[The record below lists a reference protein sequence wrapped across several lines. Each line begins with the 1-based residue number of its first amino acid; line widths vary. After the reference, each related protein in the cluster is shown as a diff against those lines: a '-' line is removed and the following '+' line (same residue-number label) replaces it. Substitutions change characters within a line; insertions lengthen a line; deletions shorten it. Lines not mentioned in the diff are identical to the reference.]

1 MHRIV
6 ELALKNRIP
15 VVLVWC
21 LLVIAGSFAL
31 RNLTI
36 DAVPDITTV
45 QVQILTKSP
54 SLGPVEIER
63 FVTYPVEAAMNGLP
77 RLSEIRS
84 VSRYG
89 ISSVTVIFEEG
100 VNIYFARQLV
110 AERLNSALEAI
121 PENLGRPELGPLTTG
136 LGEVYQ
142 FTVEGEGYTPMEL
155 RTILDWEIAYRLRS
169 VPGVV
174 EVNTWGGRAQQYHV
188 IINPRSL
195 IAHRLSLASVFEALE
210 KNNANAGSG
219 YMERNQEQYIIRGEA
234 LISSI
239 QDIENI
245 VVGSNREGVPI
256 LVKHLGSVEKGSKL
270 RIGAATEDGRRE
282 TVIGLV
288 QMLAGANA
296 REVVE
301 QVKTRVDEIQGSLPP
316 GVVIRPFYD
325 RAQFVDRVLR
335 TVTVNLME
343 GGLLVIAVLFVL
355 LGSFQGGMLVAL
367 AIPLSMLVAFIG
379 MYYLGIS
386 GNLMSLGAIDFGL
399 IVDGSVVMMENILR
413 KRSENPEASVLELA
427 RQGGREVAR
436 PVFFAV
442 LIITLVYFPIL
453 ALAGTEGKMFRP
465 MAITVIFAL
474 LGSLLVAMTVIPVLA
489 SCLFRRKPREPETE
503 HETWFVRVTR
513 KHYARMLRWTMA
525 HRSGTA
531 VIACLVIAAAIFVAG
546 RLGAEFVP
554 ELDEGDIVVNAL
566 RLPSVSMSESVASSL
581 MIERVLRQF
590 PEVALVVSRTGSPE
604 VATDLMGIE
613 LSDIFII
620 LKPRRQWATARTKDE
635 LIEKMEDRLAH
646 EIPGV
651 GLSFTQPIE
660 MRFNELI
667 AGVRSDVGV
676 KVFGDELGVLKSKAD
691 QVARVLIS
699 IPGAADVKA
708 EQVAGLPMAR
718 ITVDRREIARYGINA
733 AEVLETVAAIRA
745 GRTVGTIYEGRRRF
759 DLVARFSDAAAKD
772 IEAMAQIP
780 TGGNDGGQIVP
791 LGQVAKLEYS
801 TGPAQISREQIQ
813 RRIVVEANVRGRD
826 LGGFVREAQARVA
839 REVKLDP
846 GYYFEWGGQFE
857 NLERASS
864 RLLLVVPL
872 TLGLIFSLLYFAFRS
887 ARIALMIF
895 LNVPFAATGG
905 VFALALR
912 GMPFS
917 ISAAVGFIALFGV
930 AVLNGVVLLSHVQTI
945 RQGGKSALEAA
956 YEGAQV
962 RYRPVMLTALVASL
976 GFIPMALSHGLG
988 AEVQKPLATV
998 VIGGLITSTALTLL
1012 LLPSAYAWSA
1022 PDKESQVRMHL

>member
-6 ELALKNRIP
+6 ELALANRI
-15 VVLVWC
+15 
-21 LLVIAGSFAL
+21 LVILVVCLAVVAGSFAL
-31 RNLTI
+31 KHLTI
-36 DAVPDITTV
+36 DAVPDITNV

-54 SLGPVEIER
+54 ALGPVEIEQ
-63 FVTYPVEAAMNGLP
+63 FITYPVEAAMNGLP
-77 RLSEIRS
+77 RLAEIRS

-89 ISSVTVIFEEG
+89 ISSVTVIFEEN
-100 VNIYFARQLV
+100 VDIYFARQLV
-110 AERLNSALEAI
+110 SERLNTASEAI
-121 PENLGRPELGPLTTG
+121 PENLGRPALGPLTTG
-136 LGEVYQ
+136 LGEIYQ

-174 EVNTWGGRAQQYHV
+174 EVNTWGGKAQQYHV
-188 IINPRSL
+188 LINPQSL
-195 IAHRLSLASVFEALE
+195 IAYRLSLASVFEALE
-210 KNNANAGSG
+210 KNNANVGSG
-219 YMERNQEQYIIRGEA
+219 YVERNQEQYIIRGEA

-239 QDIENI
+239 HDIENI
-245 VVGSNREGVPI
+245 VVGHNREGVP
-256 LVKHLGSVEKGSKL
+256 VFVRNLGTVEKGSML

-301 QVKTRVDEIQGSLPP
+301 RVKAEAAKIQTSLPP
-316 GVVIRPFYD
+316 GVAIRPFYD

-355 LGSFQGGMLVAL
+355 LGSFRGGLVVAL
-367 AIPLSMLVAFIG
+367 AIPLSMLFAFIG

-413 KRSENPEASVLELA
+413 KRSENPETPILELA

-436 PVFFAV
+436 PVFYAV
-442 LIITLVYFPIL
+442 LIITLVYLPIL
-453 ALAGTEGKMFRP
+453 ALTGTEGKLFRP

-474 LGSLLVAMTVIPVLA
+474 LGSLIVAMTVVPVLA
-489 SCLFRRKPREPETE
+489 SFLFKKKPRGAAKD
-503 HETWFVRVTR
+503 HETWLVRLTR
-513 KHYARMLRWTMA
+513 RRYTRVLQWTMD
-525 HRSGTA
+525 HRGATA
-531 VIACLVIAAAIFVAG
+531 LLALAVLAVTLFLG
-546 RLGAEFVP
+546 WRLGTEFVP
-554 ELDEGDIVVNAL
+554 ELDEGDIVINAL

-581 MIERVLRQF
+581 MIERVLKQF

-613 LSDIFII
+613 LSDIFIT
-620 LKPRRQWATARTKDE
+620 LKPRNQWTTAKTKEE

-651 GLSFTQPIE
+651 GISFTQPIE
-660 MRFNELI
+660 MRFNELV
-667 AGVRSDVGV
+667 AGVRSDIGV
-676 KVFGDELGVLKSKAD
+676 KVFGDDLDVLKSKAD
-691 QVARVLIS
+691 QVVRVLSSIS
-699 IPGAADVKA
+699 GAADVKA

-718 ITVDRREIARYGINA
+718 IVVDRNEIARYGINA
-733 AEVLETVAAIRA
+733 SEVLDAVEAIRA
-745 GRTVGTIYEGRRRF
+745 GRNVGTIYEGRKRF
-759 DLVARFSDAAAKD
+759 DLVARFTDAVSKD
-772 IEAMAQIP
+772 LESLSQIP
-780 TGGNDGGQIVP
+780 AGGSNGQQIP
-791 LGQVAKLEYS
+791 LGQLAKLEYA

-813 RRIVVEANVRGRD
+813 RRIVVESNVRGRD
-826 LGGFVREAQARVA
+826 LGGFVREARARVG
-839 REVKLDP
+839 RDVKLDP
-846 GYYFEWGGQFE
+846 GYYLEWGGQFE
-857 NLERASS
+857 NLQRASA
-864 RLLLVVPL
+864 RLMLVVPL
-872 TLGLIFSLLYFAFRS
+872 TLALIFSLLYFAFKS
-887 ARIALMIF
+887 AKVALIIF
-895 LNVPFAATGG
+895 LNIPFAATGG

-930 AVLNGVVLLSHVQTI
+930 AVLNGVVLLSYVRSIQES
-945 RQGGKSALEAA
+945 GKPAGEAA

-976 GFIPMALSHGLG
+976 GFIPMALSHGMG
-988 AEVQKPLATV
+988 AEVQRPLATV

-1012 LLPSAYAWSA
+1012 VLPTVYAWVFRARVPSAFS
-1022 PDKESQVRMHL
+1022 

>member
-6 ELALKNRIP
+6 ELALKNRI
-15 VVLVWC
+15 LVILVAC
-21 LLVIAGSFAL
+21 LFVIAGSFAL
-31 RNLTI
+31 KHLTI
-36 DAVPDITTV
+36 DAVPDITNV

-54 SLGPVEIER
+54 TLGPVEIER
-63 FVTYPVEAAMNGLP
+63 FITYPVEAAMNGLP

-89 ISSVTVIFEEG
+89 LSSVTVIFEEN

-110 AERLNSALEAI
+110 AERLNSALESI
-121 PENLGRPELGPLTTG
+121 PQNLGRPELGPLTTG

-155 RTILDWEIAYRLRS
+155 RTVLDWEIAYRLRS

-174 EVNTWGGRAQQYHV
+174 EVNTWGGKAQQYHV
-188 IINPRSL
+188 IINPQSL
-195 IAHRLSLASVFEALE
+195 IAYRLSLASVFEALE
-210 KNNANAGSG
+210 KNNANVGSG
-219 YMERNQEQYIIRGEA
+219 YIERNQEQYIIRGEA
-234 LISSI
+234 LVSSI
-239 QDIENI
+239 HDIESI
-245 VVGSNREGVPI
+245 VVGHNREGVPI
-256 LVKHLGSVEKGSKL
+256 FIKNLGTVEKGSML
-270 RIGAATEDGRRE
+270 RIGAATEDGRHE

-301 QVKTRVDEIQGSLPP
+301 RVKARVTEIQASLPP
-316 GVVIRPFYD
+316 GVAIRPFYD

-335 TVTVNLME
+335 TVIVNLME

-355 LGSFQGGMLVAL
+355 LGSLQGSLLVAL
-367 AIPLSMLVAFIG
+367 AIPLSMLFAFIG

-413 KRSENPEASVLELA
+413 KRSENPATPVLELA

-442 LIITLVYFPIL
+442 LIITLVYLPIL
-453 ALAGTEGKMFRP
+453 ALTGTEGKMFRP
-465 MAITVIFAL
+465 MALTVIFAL
-474 LGSLLVAMTVIPVLA
+474 LGSLLVAMTVVPVLA
-489 SCLFRRKPREPETE
+489 SFLFRKKPKGPEMD
-503 HETWFVRVTR
+503 HETWLVRITR
-513 KHYARMLRWTMA
+513 RRYVRTLQWTMA
-525 HRSGTA
+525 HRGIT
-531 VIACLVIAAAIFVAG
+531 VFVALVVLAITAILAR
-546 RLGAEFVP
+546 RLGTEFVP
-554 ELDEGDIVVNAL
+554 ELDEGDIVINAL
-566 RLPSVSMSESVASSL
+566 RLPSVSMSESIASTL
-581 MIERVLRQF
+581 MIERVLKQF

-604 VATDLMGIE
+604 IATDLMGIE
-613 LSDIFII
+613 LSDIFVI
-620 LKPRRQWATARTKDE
+620 LRPRDQWTTAKTKE
-635 LIEKMEDRLAH
+635 TLIERMADRLAH

-676 KVFGDELGVLKSKAD
+676 KVFGDDLDVLKAKAD
-691 QVARVLIS
+691 QVARVLSS

-718 ITVDRREIARYGINA
+718 IMVNRSEIARYGINA
-733 AEVLETVAAIRA
+733 SEVLETVEAIRA
-745 GRTVGTIYEGRRRF
+745 GRNVGTVYEGRKRF
-759 DLVARFSDAAAKD
+759 DLVARFPDTVSTNLESLA
-772 IEAMAQIP
+772 EIP
-780 TGGNDGGQIVP
+780 AGGNNGRQIVP
-791 LGQVAKLEYS
+791 LGQLAKLEYS

-813 RRIVVEANVRGRD
+813 RRVVVETNVRGRD
-826 LGGFVREAQARVA
+826 LGGFVREARARVA
-839 REVKLDP
+839 RDVKLDP

-872 TLGLIFSLLYFAFRS
+872 TLGLIFSLLYFAFKS
-887 ARIALMIF
+887 VPMALVIF

-930 AVLNGVVLLSHVQTI
+930 AVLNGVVLLSYVRTVQES
-945 RQGGKSALEAA
+945 GKSASDAA
-956 YEGAQV
+956 FEGAQI

-976 GFIPMALSHGLG
+976 GFIPMALSHGMG
-988 AEVQKPLATV
+988 AEVQRPLATV
-998 VIGGLITSTALTLL
+998 VIGGLLTSTTLTLL
-1012 LLPSAYAWSA
+1012 VLPTVYAWFFRGMGQR
-1022 PDKESQVRMHL
+1022 P

>member
-6 ELALKNRIP
+6 ELALKNRI
-15 VVLVWC
+15 LVILVAC
-21 LLVIAGSFAL
+21 LFIIAGSFAL
-31 RNLTI
+31 KHLTI
-36 DAVPDITTV
+36 DAVPDVTNV

-54 SLGPVEIER
+54 TLGPVEIER
-63 FVTYPVEAAMNGLP
+63 FITYPVEAAMNGLP
-77 RLSEIRS
+77 RLSGIRS

-89 ISSVTVIFEEG
+89 LSSVTVIFEEN

-110 AERLNSALEAI
+110 SERLNTALEAI
-121 PENLGRPELGPLTTG
+121 PQNLGRPELGPLTTG

-155 RTILDWEIAYRLRS
+155 RTLLDWEIGYRLRS

-174 EVNTWGGRAQQYHV
+174 EVNTWGGKAQQYHV
-188 IINPRSL
+188 IINPQSL
-195 IAHRLSLASVFEALE
+195 IAYRLSLASVFEALE
-210 KNNANAGSG
+210 KNNANVGSG
-219 YMERNQEQYIIRGEA
+219 YIERNQEQYIVRGEA

-239 QDIENI
+239 HDIENI
-245 VVGSNREGVPI
+245 VVGHNREGVPI
-256 LVKHLGSVEKGSKL
+256 FIKNLGTVEKGSML
-270 RIGAATEDGRRE
+270 RIGAATEDGRHE

-296 REVVE
+296 RDVVE
-301 QVKTRVDEIQGSLPP
+301 RVKAKVTEVQASLPP
-316 GVVIRPFYD
+316 GVAIRPFYD
-325 RAQFVDRVLR
+325 RAQFVERVLR

-343 GGLLVIAVLFVL
+343 GGLLVIAILFVL
-355 LGSFQGGMLVAL
+355 LGSFQGGFLVAL
-367 AIPLSMLVAFIG
+367 AIPLSMLFAFIA

-399 IVDGSVVMMENILR
+399 VVDGSVVMVENILR
-413 KRSENPEASVLELA
+413 KRSQNPDTPVLDLA

-442 LIITLVYFPIL
+442 LIITLVYLPIL
-453 ALAGTEGKMFRP
+453 ALTGTEGKMFRP

-474 LGSLLVAMTVIPVLA
+474 LGSLIIAMTVIPVLA
-489 SCLFRRKPREPETE
+489 SFLFRKKPKGPEME
-503 HETWFVRVTR
+503 HETWLVRITR
-513 KHYARMLRWTMA
+513 RRYVRALQWTMTHLGITVFLA
-525 HRSGTA
+525 LVVLAITA
-531 VIACLVIAAAIFVAG
+531 ILAR
-546 RLGAEFVP
+546 RLGTEFVP
-554 ELDEGDIVVNAL
+554 ELDEGDIVINAL
-566 RLPSVSMSESVASSL
+566 RLPSVSMSESIASTL
-581 MIERVLRQF
+581 MIERVLKQF

-604 VATDLMGIE
+604 IATDLMGIE
-613 LSDIFII
+613 LSDIFVI
-620 LKPRRQWATARTKDE
+620 LRPRDQWTTAKTKE
-635 LIEKMEDRLAH
+635 ALIEKMADRLAH

-676 KVFGDELGVLKSKAD
+676 KVFGDDLDVLKAKAD
-691 QVARVLIS
+691 QVVRVLSS

-718 ITVDRREIARYGINA
+718 IIVNRSEIARYGINA
-733 AEVLETVAAIRA
+733 SEVLETVEAIRA
-745 GRTVGTIYEGRRRF
+745 GRNVGTIYEGRKRF
-759 DLVARFSDAAAKD
+759 DLVARFPDAVGKD
-772 IEAMAQIP
+772 LESLAQIP
-780 TGGNDGGQIVP
+780 AGGNNGRQIVP
-791 LGQVAKLEYS
+791 LGQLAKLEYS

-813 RRIVVEANVRGRD
+813 RRVVVETNVRGRD
-826 LGGFVREAQARVA
+826 LGGFVREARARVA
-839 REVKLDP
+839 RDVKLDP

-872 TLGLIFSLLYFAFRS
+872 TLGLIFSLLYFAFKS
-887 ARIALMIF
+887 APMALIIF

-930 AVLNGVVLLSHVQTI
+930 AVLNGVVLLSYVRTLQES
-945 RQGGKSALEAA
+945 GKSASDAA

-976 GFIPMALSHGLG
+976 GFVPMALSHGMG
-988 AEVQKPLATV
+988 AEVQRPLATV
-998 VIGGLITSTALTLL
+998 VIGGLLTSTTLTLL
-1012 LLPSAYAWSA
+1012 VLPTVYAWFFSG
-1022 PDKESQVRMHL
+1022 KVQR

>member
-6 ELALKNRIP
+6 ELALANRI
-15 VVLVWC
+15 
-21 LLVIAGSFAL
+21 LVILVVCLAVVAGSFAL
-31 RNLTI
+31 KHLTI
-36 DAVPDITTV
+36 DAVPDITNV

-54 SLGPVEIER
+54 ALGPVEIER
-63 FVTYPVEAAMNGLP
+63 FITYPVEAAMNGLP
-77 RLSEIRS
+77 RLAEIRS

-89 ISSVTVIFEEG
+89 ISSVTVIFEEN
-100 VNIYFARQLV
+100 VDIYFARQLV
-110 AERLNSALEAI
+110 SERLNTASEAI
-121 PENLGRPELGPLTTG
+121 PENLGRPALGPLTTG
-136 LGEVYQ
+136 LGEIYQ

-174 EVNTWGGRAQQYHV
+174 EVNTWGGKAQQYHV
-188 IINPRSL
+188 LINPQSL
-195 IAHRLSLASVFEALE
+195 IAYRLSLASVFEALE
-210 KNNANAGSG
+210 KNNANVGSG
-219 YMERNQEQYIIRGEA
+219 YVERNQEQYIIRGEA

-239 QDIENI
+239 HDIENI
-245 VVGSNREGVPI
+245 VVGHNREGVP
-256 LVKHLGSVEKGSKL
+256 VFVRNLGTVEKGSML

-301 QVKTRVDEIQGSLPP
+301 RVKAEAAKIQTSLPP
-316 GVVIRPFYD
+316 GVAIRPFYD

-355 LGSFQGGMLVAL
+355 LGSFRGGLVVAL
-367 AIPLSMLVAFIG
+367 AIPLSMLFAFIG

-413 KRSENPEASVLELA
+413 KRSENPETPILELA

-436 PVFFAV
+436 PVFYAV
-442 LIITLVYFPIL
+442 LIITLVYLPIL
-453 ALAGTEGKMFRP
+453 ALTGTEGKLFRP

-474 LGSLLVAMTVIPVLA
+474 LGSLIVAMTVVPVLA
-489 SCLFRRKPREPETE
+489 SFLFKKKPRGAAKD
-503 HETWFVRVTR
+503 HETWLVRLTR
-513 KHYARMLRWTMA
+513 RRYTRVLQWTMD
-525 HRSGTA
+525 HRGATA
-531 VIACLVIAAAIFVAG
+531 LLALAVLAVTLFLG
-546 RLGAEFVP
+546 WRLGTEFVP
-554 ELDEGDIVVNAL
+554 ELDEGDIVINAL

-581 MIERVLRQF
+581 MIERVLKQF

-613 LSDIFII
+613 LSDIFIT
-620 LKPRRQWATARTKDE
+620 LKPRNQWTTAKTKEE

-651 GLSFTQPIE
+651 GISFTQPIE
-660 MRFNELI
+660 MRFNELV
-667 AGVRSDVGV
+667 AGVRSDIGV
-676 KVFGDELGVLKSKAD
+676 KVFGDDLDVLKSKAD
-691 QVARVLIS
+691 QVVRVLSSIS
-699 IPGAADVKA
+699 GAADVKA

-718 ITVDRREIARYGINA
+718 IVVDRNEIARYGINA
-733 AEVLETVAAIRA
+733 SEVLDAVEAIRA
-745 GRTVGTIYEGRRRF
+745 GRNVGTIYEGRKRF
-759 DLVARFSDAAAKD
+759 DLVARFTDAVSKD
-772 IEAMAQIP
+772 LESLSQIP
-780 TGGNDGGQIVP
+780 AGGSNGQQIP
-791 LGQVAKLEYS
+791 LGQLAKLEYA

-813 RRIVVEANVRGRD
+813 RRIVVESNVRGRD
-826 LGGFVREAQARVA
+826 LGGFVREARARVG
-839 REVKLDP
+839 RDVKLDP
-846 GYYFEWGGQFE
+846 GYYLEWGGQFE
-857 NLERASS
+857 NLQRASA
-864 RLLLVVPL
+864 RLMLVVPL
-872 TLGLIFSLLYFAFRS
+872 TLALIFSLLYFAFKS
-887 ARIALMIF
+887 AKVALIIF
-895 LNVPFAATGG
+895 LNIPFAATGG

-930 AVLNGVVLLSHVQTI
+930 AVLNGVVLLSYVRSIQES
-945 RQGGKSALEAA
+945 GKPAGEAA

-976 GFIPMALSHGLG
+976 GFIPMALSHGMG
-988 AEVQKPLATV
+988 AEVQRPLATV

-1012 LLPSAYAWSA
+1012 VLPTVYAWVFRARVPSAFS
-1022 PDKESQVRMHL
+1022 

>member
-1 MHRIV
+1 V
-6 ELALKNRIP
+6 A
-15 VVLVWC
+15 C
-21 LLVIAGSFAL
+21 LFVIAGSFAL
-31 RNLTI
+31 KHLTI
-36 DAVPDITTV
+36 DAVPDITNV

-63 FVTYPVEAAMNGLP
+63 FITYPVEAAMNGLP

-84 VSRYG
+84 ISRYG
-89 ISSVTVIFEEG
+89 LSSVTVIFEED

-110 AERLNSALEAI
+110 AERLNSALESI
-121 PENLGRPELGPLTTG
+121 PQNLGRPELGPLTTG

-174 EVNTWGGRAQQYHV
+174 EVNTWGGKAQQYHV
-188 IINPRSL
+188 IINPQSL
-195 IAHRLSLASVFEALE
+195 IAYRLSLASVFEALE
-210 KNNANAGSG
+210 KNNANVGSG
-219 YMERNQEQYIIRGEA
+219 YVERNQEQYIVRGEA
-234 LISSI
+234 LISGI
-239 QDIENI
+239 HDIESI
-245 VVGSNREGVPI
+245 VVGHNREGVPI
-256 LVKHLGSVEKGSKL
+256 FIKNLGTVEKGSML
-270 RIGAATEDGRRE
+270 RIGAATEDGRHE
-282 TVIGLV
+282 MVIGLV

-301 QVKTRVDEIQGSLPP
+301 RVKARVTEIQASLPP
-316 GVVIRPFYD
+316 GVAIRPFYD
-325 RAQFVDRVLR
+325 RAQFVERVLR
-335 TVTVNLME
+335 TVTANLME

-355 LGSFQGGMLVAL
+355 LGSLQGGLLVAL
-367 AIPLSMLVAFIG
+367 AIPLSMLFAFIA

-399 IVDGSVVMMENILR
+399 IVDGSVGMMENILR
-413 KRSENPEASVLELA
+413 KRSENPDTPVLELA
-427 RQGGREVAR
+427 RQGAREVAR

-442 LIITLVYFPIL
+442 LIITLVYLPIL
-453 ALAGTEGKMFRP
+453 ALTGTEGKMFRP

-474 LGSLLVAMTVIPVLA
+474 LGSLIVAMTMIPVLA
-489 SCLFRRKPREPETE
+489 SFLFRKKPKGPEME
-503 HETWFVRVTR
+503 HETWLVRITR
-513 KHYARMLRWTMA
+513 RRYVRTLQWTMA
-525 HRSGTA
+525 HRGTA
-531 VIACLVIAAAIFVAG
+531 VFMTLVVLATTVVLAR
-546 RLGAEFVP
+546 RLGTEFVP
-554 ELDEGDIVVNAL
+554 ELDEGDIVINAL
-566 RLPSVSMSESVASSL
+566 RLPSVSMSESIASTL
-581 MIERVLRQF
+581 MIERLLKQF

-613 LSDIFII
+613 LSDIFVI
-620 LKPRRQWATARTKDE
+620 LRPRDQWTAKTKE
-635 LIEKMEDRLAH
+635 TLIEKMADRLAH

-660 MRFNELI
+660 MRFNELV

-676 KVFGDELGVLKSKAD
+676 KVFGDDLDLLKAKAD
-691 QVARVLIS
+691 QVARVLKS

-718 ITVDRREIARYGINA
+718 LIVNRSEIARYGINA
-733 AEVLETVAAIRA
+733 SELLETVQAIRT
-745 GRTVGTIYEGRRRF
+745 GRNVGTIYEGRKRF
-759 DLVARFSDAAAKD
+759 DLVARFPDAVGKD
-772 IEAMAQIP
+772 LESLAQIP
-780 TGGNDGGQIVP
+780 AGGNNGRQIVP
-791 LGQVAKLEYS
+791 LGQLAKLEYS
-801 TGPAQISREQIQ
+801 TGPAQVSREQIQ
-813 RRIVVEANVRGRD
+813 RRVVVEANVRGRD
-826 LGGFVREAQARVA
+826 LGGFVREARARVA

-846 GYYFEWGGQFE
+846 GYYFQWGGQFE

-872 TLGLIFSLLYFAFRS
+872 TLALIFSSLYFAFKS
-887 ARIALMIF
+887 ARMALVIF
-895 LNVPFAATGG
+895 INVPFAATGG

-930 AVLNGVVLLSHVQTI
+930 AVLNGVVLLSYVRTI
-945 RQGGKSALEAA
+945 QESSKSASESA

-976 GFIPMALSHGLG
+976 GFIPMALSHGMG
-988 AEVQKPLATV
+988 AEVQRPLATV
-998 VIGGLITSTALTLL
+998 VIGGLLTSTTLTLVV
-1012 LLPSAYAWSA
+1012 LPTVYAWIFRSVG
-1022 PDKESQVRMHL
+1022 QRT

>member
-6 ELALKNRIP
+6 DLALANRI
-15 VVLVWC
+15 
-21 LLVIAGSFAL
+21 LVILVVCLAIVAGSFAL
-31 RNLTI
+31 KHLTI
-36 DAVPDITTV
+36 DAVPDITNV

-54 SLGPVEIER
+54 TLGPIEIER
-63 FVTYPVEAAMNGLP
+63 FITYPVEAAMNGLP

-89 ISSVTVIFEEG
+89 ISSVTVIFEEN
-100 VNIYFARQLV
+100 VDIYFARQLV
-110 AERLNSALEAI
+110 SERLNTAIEAI
-121 PENLGRPELGPLTTG
+121 PEKLGRPELGPLTTG
-136 LGEVYQ
+136 LGEIYQ

-174 EVNTWGGRAQQYHV
+174 EVNTWGGKAQQYHV
-188 IINPRSL
+188 VINPQSL
-195 IAHRLSLASVFEALE
+195 ISYRLSLASVFEALE
-210 KNNANAGSG
+210 KNNANVGSG

-234 LISSI
+234 LIASI
-239 QDIENI
+239 HDIESI
-245 VVGSNREGVPI
+245 VVGHNREGVPI
-256 LVKHLGSVEKGSKL
+256 FVRNLGTVEKGSML

-301 QVKTRVDEIQGSLPP
+301 RVKAEVTRIQTSLPP
-316 GVVIRPFYD
+316 GVAIRPFYD

-355 LGSFQGGMLVAL
+355 LGSFRGGLLVAL
-367 AIPLSMLVAFIG
+367 AIPLSMLCAFIG

-413 KRSENPEASVLELA
+413 KRSESPETPILELA
-427 RQGGREVAR
+427 SQGGREVAR

-442 LIITLVYFPIL
+442 LIITLVYLPIL
-453 ALAGTEGKMFRP
+453 ELTGTEGKLFRP
-465 MAITVIFAL
+465 MATTVIFAL
-474 LGSLLVAMTVIPVLA
+474 LSSLIVAMTVVPVLA
-489 SCLFRRKPREPETE
+489 SLLFRRKPRSEKKE
-503 HETWFVRVTR
+503 HETWLVRMTR
-513 KHYARMLRWTMA
+513 RPYTRVLRWTMD
-525 HRSGTA
+525 HREATVLVAVAVLAVTA
-531 VIACLVIAAAIFVAG
+531 FVG
-546 RLGAEFVP
+546 QRLGAEFVP
-554 ELDEGDIVVNAL
+554 ELDEGDIVINAL

-581 MIERVLRQF
+581 MIERVLQQF

-613 LSDIFII
+613 LSDIFIT
-620 LKPRRQWATARTKDE
+620 LKPRNQWTTAKTKEE

-651 GLSFTQPIE
+651 GISFTQPIE
-660 MRFNELI
+660 MRFNELV
-667 AGVRSDVGV
+667 AGVRSDIGV
-676 KVFGDELGVLKSKAD
+676 KVFGDDLDVLKTKAD
-691 QVARVLIS
+691 QVARVLGSIS
-699 IPGAADVKA
+699 GAADVKA

-718 ITVDRREIARYGINA
+718 IVVNRNEIARYGINA
-733 AEVLETVAAIRA
+733 SDVLDTVEAIRA
-745 GRTVGTIYEGRRRF
+745 GRNVGTIYEGRKRF
-759 DLVARFSDAAAKD
+759 DLVARFSDGVARD
-772 IEAMAQIP
+772 LETLSQIP
-780 TGGNDGGQIVP
+780 VGGSNGQQIVP
-791 LGQVAKLEYS
+791 LGQLAKLEFA

-813 RRIVVEANVRGRD
+813 RRVVVEANVRGRD
-826 LGGFVREAQARVA
+826 LGGFVREAQARVG

-846 GYYFEWGGQFE
+846 GYYLEWGGQFE

-864 RLLLVVPL
+864 RLMLVVPL
-872 TLGLIFSLLYFAFRS
+872 TLALIFSLLYFALQSTRV
-887 ARIALMIF
+887 ALIVF
-895 LNVPFAATGG
+895 LNIPFAATGG

-912 GMPFS
+912 DLPFS

-930 AVLNGVVLLSHVQTI
+930 AVLNGVVLLSYVRTI
-945 RQGGKSALEAA
+945 QESGKTAADAA

-976 GFIPMALSHGLG
+976 GFIPMALSQGMG
-988 AEVQKPLATV
+988 AEVQRPLATV
-998 VIGGLITSTALTLL
+998 VIGGLITSTTLTLL
-1012 LLPSAYAWSA
+1012 VLPTVYAWILRNRNEA
-1022 PDKESQVRMHL
+1022 VVN

>member
-6 ELALKNRIP
+6 ELALKNRILVI
-15 VVLVWC
+15 VVTC
-21 LLVIAGSFAL
+21 LFVIAGSFAL
-31 RNLTI
+31 KHLTI
-36 DAVPDITTV
+36 DAVPDITNV

-63 FVTYPVEAAMNGLP
+63 FITYPVEAAMNGLP

-89 ISSVTVIFEEG
+89 LSSVTVIFEES

-110 AERLNSALEAI
+110 SERLNSALESI
-121 PENLGRPELGPLTTG
+121 PQNLGRPELGPLTTG

-169 VPGVV
+169 VSGVV
-174 EVNTWGGRAQQYHV
+174 EVNTWGGKAQQYHV
-188 IINPRSL
+188 VINPQSL
-195 IAHRLSLASVFEALE
+195 IAFRLSLASVFDALE
-210 KNNANAGSG
+210 KNNANVGSG
-219 YMERNQEQYIIRGEA
+219 YIERNQEQYIIRGEA
-234 LISSI
+234 LISGI

-245 VVGSNREGVPI
+245 VVGHNRQGVPI
-256 LVKHLGSVEKGSKL
+256 FIKNLGAVEKGSML
-270 RIGAATEDGRRE
+270 RIGAATEDGRHE

-296 REVVE
+296 RDVVE
-301 QVKTRVDEIQGSLPP
+301 KVKTKVAEIQASLPP
-316 GVVIRPFYD
+316 GVAIRPFYD

-355 LGSFQGGMLVAL
+355 LGSLQGGLLVAL
-367 AIPLSMLVAFIG
+367 AIPLSMLFAFIG

-413 KRSENPEASVLELA
+413 KRSESPDTPVLELA
-427 RQGGREVAR
+427 RQSGREVAR

-442 LIITLVYFPIL
+442 LIITLVYLPIL
-453 ALAGTEGKMFRP
+453 ALTGTEGKMFHP

-474 LGSLLVAMTVIPVLA
+474 LGSLIVAMTVIPVLA
-489 SCLFRRKPREPETE
+489 SFLFRKKPKGPEME
-503 HETWFVRVTR
+503 HEAWVVSLTR
-513 KHYARMLRWTMA
+513 KLYVRTLRWTMA
-525 HRSGTA
+525 HGGATFVLALVVLAITGILASTLGT
-531 VIACLVIAAAIFVAG
+531 
-546 RLGAEFVP
+546 EFVP
-554 ELDEGDIVVNAL
+554 ELDEGDIVINAL
-566 RLPSVSMSESVASSL
+566 RLPSVSMSESIASTL
-581 MIERVLRQF
+581 MIERVLKQF

-604 VATDLMGIE
+604 IATDLMGIE
-613 LSDIFII
+613 LSDIFVI
-620 LKPRRQWATARTKDE
+620 LRPRDQWTTAKTKE
-635 LIEKMEDRLAH
+635 ALIEKMADRLAH

-660 MRFNELI
+660 MRFNELV
-667 AGVRSDVGV
+667 AGIRSDVGV
-676 KVFGDELGVLKSKAD
+676 KVFGDDLDVLKAKAD
-691 QVARVLIS
+691 QVTRVLSS

-708 EQVAGLPMAR
+708 EQVAGLPMVR
-718 ITVDRREIARYGINA
+718 IIVNRNEIARYGINA
-733 AEVLETVAAIRA
+733 SEVLETVEAIRT
-745 GRTVGTIYEGRRRF
+745 GRNVGTVYEGRRRF
-759 DLVARFSDAAAKD
+759 DLVARFPDSVAKD
-772 IEAMAQIP
+772 LESLAQIP
-780 TGGNDGGQIVP
+780 AGGDNGRQIVP
-791 LGQVAKLEYS
+791 LGQLAKLEYS

-813 RRIVVEANVRGRD
+813 RRVVVEANVRGRD
-826 LGGFVREAQARVA
+826 LGGFVREARARVA
-839 REVKLDP
+839 REVKFDP
-846 GYYFEWGGQFE
+846 GYYIEWGGQFE

-872 TLGLIFSLLYFAFRS
+872 TLALILSLLYFAFRS
-887 ARIALMIF
+887 IRMALVIF
-895 LNVPFAATGG
+895 LNVPFAVTGG

-930 AVLNGVVLLSHVQTI
+930 AVLNGLVLLSHVSTI
-945 RQGGKSALEAA
+945 QGSGKSASDAA

-976 GFIPMALSHGLG
+976 GFIPMALSHGMG
-988 AEVQKPLATV
+988 AEVQRPLATV
-998 VIGGLITSTALTLL
+998 VIGGLLTSTTLTLL
-1012 LLPSAYAWSA
+1012 VLPTVYAWIFRS
-1022 PDKESQVRMHL
+1022 KEQP

>member
-6 ELALKNRIP
+6 ELALANRI
-15 VVLVWC
+15 
-21 LLVIAGSFAL
+21 LVILVVCLSIVAGSFAL
-31 RNLTI
+31 KHLTI
-36 DAVPDITTV
+36 DAVPDITNV

-54 SLGPVEIER
+54 TLGPVEIER
-63 FVTYPVEAAMNGLP
+63 FITYPVEAAMNGLP
-77 RLSEIRS
+77 RLAEIRS

-89 ISSVTVIFEEG
+89 ISSVTVIFEEN
-100 VNIYFARQLV
+100 VDIYFARQLV
-110 AERLNSALEAI
+110 SERLNSAIEAI
-121 PENLGRPELGPLTTG
+121 PENLGRPALGPLTTG
-136 LGEVYQ
+136 LGEIYQ

-174 EVNTWGGRAQQYHV
+174 EVNTWGGKAQQYHV
-188 IINPRSL
+188 VINPQSL
-195 IAHRLSLASVFEALE
+195 IAYRLSFGSVFEALE
-210 KNNANAGSG
+210 KNNANVGSG

-239 QDIENI
+239 HDIENI
-245 VVGSNREGVPI
+245 VVGHNREGVPI
-256 LVKHLGSVEKGSKL
+256 FVRNLGTVEKGSML

-301 QVKTRVDEIQGSLPP
+301 RVKAEAAKVQTSLPP
-316 GVVIRPFYD
+316 GVAIRPFYD

-355 LGSFQGGMLVAL
+355 LGSFRGGLLVAL
-367 AIPLSMLVAFIG
+367 AIPLSMLLAFIG

-399 IVDGSVVMMENILR
+399 IVDGSVVMMENVLR
-413 KRSENPEASVLELA
+413 KRSENPNTPILELA
-427 RQGGREVAR
+427 RQAGREVAR

-442 LIITLVYFPIL
+442 LIITLVYLPIL
-453 ALAGTEGKMFRP
+453 GLTGTEGKLFRP

-474 LGSLLVAMTVIPVLA
+474 LGSLIVALTVVPVLA
-489 SCLFRRKPREPETE
+489 SFLFRKKPRGPEKE
-503 HETWFVRVTR
+503 HETWLVRLTR
-513 KHYARMLRWTMA
+513 RRYTPFLQWTMD
-525 HRSGTA
+525 HREATA
-531 VIACLVIAAAIFVAG
+531 LLALGVLAVTVFLG
-546 RLGAEFVP
+546 WRLGTEFVP
-554 ELDEGDIVVNAL
+554 ELDEGDIVINAL

-590 PEVALVVSRTGSPE
+590 PEVALVVSRIGSPE

-613 LSDIFII
+613 LSDIFVT
-620 LKPRRQWATARTKDE
+620 LKPRNQWTTAKTKEE

-651 GLSFTQPIE
+651 GISFTQPIE
-660 MRFNELI
+660 MRFNELV
-667 AGVRSDVGV
+667 AGVRSDIGV
-676 KVFGDELGVLKSKAD
+676 KVFGDDLDVLKVKAD
-691 QVARVLIS
+691 QVVRVLGS
-699 IPGAADVKA
+699 IRGAADVKA
-708 EQVAGLPMAR
+708 EQIAGLPMAR
-718 ITVDRREIARYGINA
+718 ILVNRNEIARYGINA
-733 AEVLETVAAIRA
+733 SEALDTVEAIRA
-745 GRTVGTIYEGRRRF
+745 GRNVGTIYEGRKRF
-759 DLVARFSDAAAKD
+759 DLVARFTDAASRD
-772 IEAMAQIP
+772 LESLSQVPVGGSNGQQI
-780 TGGNDGGQIVP
+780 P
-791 LGQVAKLEYS
+791 LGQLAKLEYA

-826 LGGFVREAQARVA
+826 LGGFVREGRARVG
-839 REVKLDP
+839 RDVKLDP
-846 GYYFEWGGQFE
+846 GYYLEWGGQFE

-864 RLLLVVPL
+864 RLMLVVPL
-872 TLGLIFSLLYFAFRS
+872 TLALIFSLLYFASQS
-887 ARIALMIF
+887 AKVALIIF
-895 LNVPFAATGG
+895 LNIPFAATGG

-930 AVLNGVVLLSHVQTI
+930 AVLNGVVLLSYVRTI
-945 RQGGKSALEAA
+945 QESGKPAGEAA

-976 GFIPMALSHGLG
+976 GFIPMALSHGMG
-988 AEVQKPLATV
+988 AEVQRPLATV
-998 VIGGLITSTALTLL
+998 VIGGLITSTTLTLL
-1012 LLPSAYAWSA
+1012 VLPTVYAWVFRA
-1022 PDKESQVRMHL
+1022 REEAN